1 MAVSPWASC
10 TSNRGEGVVAD
21 SQGNNAGIVIGV
33 TAGLGLLAAA
43 LFGGKSKPKTG
54 LSGARPQPPKLRK
67 SGCNCG
73 R

>member
-1 MAVSPWASC
+1 MAD
-10 TSNRGEGVVAD
+10 N
-21 SQGNNAGIVIGV
+21 QGNNAGLVIGV

-54 LSGARPQPPKLRK
+54 LSGPAQPPKLRK

>member
-1 MAVSPWASC
+1 MNS
-10 TSNRGEGVVAD
+10 TLDHRGGVVAD
-21 SQGNNAGIVIGV
+21 SQGNNTGLVLGV

-54 LSGARPQPPKLRK
+54 TVNGPRPPALRK